1 MLKKKAQEPRNT
13 VLVRIDVG
21 IRNEVKVLSQRLNI
35 RMSKIV
41 DSALT
46 SYLKLVDRRS
56 KSNQLPK

>member
-1 MLKKKAQEPRNT
+1 MLKKKAKEPRNT

-35 RMSKIV
+35 RMSRIV

-46 SYLKLVDRRS
+46 SYLKLINRRN
-56 KSNQLPK
+56 KSNQLPE